1 MVRDA
6 RDVCGSRVRRAGREE
21 QRGDEPQRG
30 WRTLGARTDITR
42 VFTPSFFLRLY
53 YILLGPFRSYLYLIS
68 NTARD
73 TSKLNLSSLV

>member
-21 QRGDEPQRG
+21 HRGDEPQRG

-42 VFTPSFFLRLY
+42 VFTPSLFWAGFRETLSLFL
-53 YILLGPFRSYLYLIS
+53 F
-68 NTARD
+68 
-73 TSKLNLSSLV
+73 

>member
-21 QRGDEPQRG
+21 HRGDEPQRG

-42 VFTPSFFLRLY
+42 VFTPSF
-53 YILLGPFRSYLYLIS
+53 LGWGCEIPKTSEKAFQLPGPLSAHIHS
-68 NTARD
+68 QHATA
-73 TSKLNLSSLV
+73 

>member
-42 VFTPSFFLRLY
+42 VFTPSFFGG
-53 YILLGPFRSYLYLIS
+53 LGYLY
-68 NTARD
+68 TA
-73 TSKLNLSSLV
+73 V

>member
-21 QRGDEPQRG
+21 HRGDEPQRG

-42 VFTPSFFLRLY
+42 VFTPGTS
-53 YILLGPFRSYLYLIS
+53 RSGT
-68 NTARD
+68 NRR
-73 TSKLNLSSLV
+73 

>member
-42 VFTPSFFLRLY
+42 VFTPSFFRPEGACATSSDLRT
-53 YILLGPFRSYLYLIS
+53 R
-68 NTARD
+68 TD
-73 TSKLNLSSLV
+73 TVPATTGHS

>member
-21 QRGDEPQRG
+21 QRGDEPQGG

-42 VFTPSFFLRLY
+42 VFTPSFFAL
-53 YILLGPFRSYLYLIS
+53 P
-68 NTARD
+68 
-73 TSKLNLSSLV
+73 LVYEMAEGYAKYWQRRIKNP

>member
-42 VFTPSFFLRLY
+42 VFTPSFFDC
-53 YILLGPFRSYLYLIS
+53 
-68 NTARD
+68 A
-73 TSKLNLSSLV
+73 TSKAEAVEASVSPASTRQPASRRLLL

>member
-6 RDVCGSRVRRAGREE
+6 RDVCGSLVRRAGREE

-42 VFTPSFFLRLY
+42 VFTPSLFSKVRQTSGKGRDRGNRNLLY
-53 YILLGPFRSYLYLIS
+53 S
-68 NTARD
+68 A
-73 TSKLNLSSLV
+73 

>member
-42 VFTPSFFLRLY
+42 VFTPSFFFPR
-53 YILLGPFRSYLYLIS
+53 
-68 NTARD
+68 
-73 TSKLNLSSLV
+73 TSL

>member
-42 VFTPSFFLRLY
+42 VFTPSVFFCRIRVQYTQIRPLRR
-53 YILLGPFRSYLYLIS
+53 P
-68 NTARD
+68 
-73 TSKLNLSSLV
+73 LVSH

>member
-21 QRGDEPQRG
+21 HRGDEPQRG

-42 VFTPSFFLRLY
+42 VFTPSFFFPNNY
-53 YILLGPFRSYLYLIS
+53 DIS
-68 NTARD
+68 R
-73 TSKLNLSSLV
+73 

>member
-42 VFTPSFFLRLY
+42 VT
-53 YILLGPFRSYLYLIS
+53 G
-68 NTARD
+68 
-73 TSKLNLSSLV
+73 SSPRWATL

>member
-21 QRGDEPQRG
+21 QRGDEPQRD

-42 VFTPSFFLRLY
+42 YSHRVFFS
-53 YILLGPFRSYLYLIS
+53 G
-68 NTARD
+68 
-73 TSKLNLSSLV
+73 